1 MLRCEERIAK
11 EKPASDFLRSNAV
24 HPDWGFKESGVGE
37 GQGVRYCAL
46 NRDSRAL
53 TSILRTD
60 VRFSEVRFPKDV
72 PMANLIQ
79 AGVSVFGLF
88 TIDPALL
95 AFIMIFGVFATLN
108 YIDKKRI
115 D

>member
-1 MLRCEERIAK
+1 
-11 EKPASDFLRSNAV
+11 
-24 HPDWGFKESGVGE
+24 
-37 GQGVRYCAL
+37 
-46 NRDSRAL
+46 
-53 TSILRTD
+53 
-60 VRFSEVRFPKDV
+60 
-72 PMANLIQ
+72 MANLIQ

-95 AFIMIFGVFATLN
+95 AFIMLFSAFAILN

>member
-1 MLRCEERIAK
+1 
-11 EKPASDFLRSNAV
+11 
-24 HPDWGFKESGVGE
+24 
-37 GQGVRYCAL
+37 
-46 NRDSRAL
+46 
-53 TSILRTD
+53 
-60 VRFSEVRFPKDV
+60 
-72 PMANLIQ
+72 MANLIQ

-95 AFIMIFGVFATLN
+95 AFIMIFVAFATLN

>member
-1 MLRCEERIAK
+1 
-11 EKPASDFLRSNAV
+11 
-24 HPDWGFKESGVGE
+24 
-37 GQGVRYCAL
+37 
-46 NRDSRAL
+46 
-53 TSILRTD
+53 
-60 VRFSEVRFPKDV
+60 
-72 PMANLIQ
+72 MANLIQ